1 MSPSTSPYNPSFDS
15 TRKSSD
21 SMRRPVV
28 VVHRYA
34 DGHERVYR
42 YTPPDG
48 DGYEAEHE
56 QEELAAGPLAPPM
69 VSRWSLGSS
78 VVESAKTTKQAKYDT
93 DSAKKEKDKDKEK
106 DKEKE
111 KEKEKTGKKKRLVSF
126 MSRLSL
132 APTHPYQPVVMVPGR
147 WDDIDFV
154 APSPSRS
161 RARALPLSVR
171 AEMMREKERQRE
183 REKERLKDRVDR
195 GSENSVPSDPQ
206 PARDHPQLVGEEL
219 NQDQDLGYAPSSMSL
234 PSSPSHVVQTFAF
247 SAESTRMRSRTR
259 STPLPFVDG
268 SSGELFSE
276 PELTIHTQMHNQK
289 ARADS
294 LSPFVSY
301 TDIHSDTNMSD
312 TDNANGD
319 SPLYRLSFSTPTLPL
334 LTKAPSTTSIAPTTE
349 RPLPPTPTSP
359 VSSFQDYDLSTTS
372 SGSNSTLGLVV
383 TKKSTRRTLGIRG
396 LAARMM
402 RVPQQATGDSLSPSR
417 PQQSQLQRL
426 QSAPYVFEHK
436 YFERDEREVTPFPL
450 YSASGKKEEEK
461 ERWGI
466 QKPLVSQKG
475 GGKGGK
481 EKRKLV
487 ISGIQDS
494 VGHVE
499 EAVRRWCEAF
509 GEVRAFEKRGKGCLV
524 VDFRKASVA
533 DTVSGFFFLIFN
545 FINLGGLMIMLCVV
559 GVSRAGASLYS
570 RCGECE
576 FELDYKDDEEGWRG
590 GVVIIPLLVF
600 FLFGSPN
607 LPTPTPKKSSFV
619 KAFPNI
625 RTTIHGHALYTIPPA
640 STHHIFIPH
649 PTTVRLL
656 SHRSPFSFVLLV
668 LLVLYISTPHPPKVY
683 METPP
688 PSLNPLPRF
697 PAAPRLLDI
706 ITSSAQPPPPT
717 SRPHHAI
724 YFATTPQPQPL
735 QPPT

>member
-1 MSPSTSPYNPSFDS
+1 
-15 TRKSSD
+15 
-21 SMRRPVV
+21 
-28 VVHRYA
+28 
-34 DGHERVYR
+34 
-42 YTPPDG
+42 
-48 DGYEAEHE
+48 
-56 QEELAAGPLAPPM
+56 
-69 VSRWSLGSS
+69 
-78 VVESAKTTKQAKYDT
+78 
-93 DSAKKEKDKDKEK
+93 
-106 DKEKE
+106 
-111 KEKEKTGKKKRLVSF
+111 
-126 MSRLSL
+126 
-132 APTHPYQPVVMVPGR
+132 
-147 WDDIDFV
+147 
-154 APSPSRS
+154 
-161 RARALPLSVR
+161 
-171 AEMMREKERQRE
+171 
-183 REKERLKDRVDR
+183 
-195 GSENSVPSDPQ
+195 
-206 PARDHPQLVGEEL
+206 
-219 NQDQDLGYAPSSMSL
+219 
-234 PSSPSHVVQTFAF
+234 
-247 SAESTRMRSRTR
+247 MRSRTR

-533 DTVSGFFFLIFN
+533 DTVCRVQAQVYIRGAGSV
-545 FINLGGLMIMLCVV
+545 NLSWITKTMK
-559 GVSRAGASLYS
+559 
-570 RCGECE
+570 
-576 FELDYKDDEEGWRG
+576 KD
-590 GVVIIPLLVF
+590 GVV
-600 FLFGSPN
+600 
-607 LPTPTPKKSSFV
+607 
-619 KAFPNI
+619 
-625 RTTIHGHALYTIPPA
+625 AL
-640 STHHIFIPH
+640 
-649 PTTVRLL
+649 
-656 SHRSPFSFVLLV
+656 
-668 LLVLYISTPHPPKVY
+668 
-683 METPP
+683 
-688 PSLNPLPRF
+688 
-697 PAAPRLLDI
+697 
-706 ITSSAQPPPPT
+706 
-717 SRPHHAI
+717 
-724 YFATTPQPQPL
+724 
-735 QPPT
+735 